1 MADSPLT
8 KRLGMKPGFK
18 ALIVNAPDGFVASLD
33 PLPES
38 AVIHTSRNGTT
49 IFDLVNV
56 FVSSKADVDQHAP
69 LALDA
74 IKKGGWLWFT
84 YPKKSSK
91 IKTDVSR
98 DLGWDAIHSAGWEGI
113 AVISVDDTWSSMRFR
128 PHEDIKSR
136 NRSAARQP

>member
-8 KRLGMKPGFK
+8 KRLGMKSEFRT
-18 ALIVNAPDGFVASLD
+18 LILNAPDGFTASLD
-33 PLPES
+33 PLPVGAS
-38 AVIHTSRNGTT
+38 ISTSRDSDTSY
-49 IFDLVNV
+49 DLVNV
-56 FVSSKADVDQHAP
+56 FVSSRAEVDQHAT

-74 IKKGGWLWFT
+74 VKKGGLLWFT

-98 DLGWDAIHSAGWEGI
+98 DVGWDAINGAGWEGI
-113 AVISVDDTWSSMRFR
+113 AVISVDDTWSAVRFR

-136 NRSAARQP
+136 NR